1 LRVRAL
7 VIRRAAGTIA
17 SMPLSRPR
25 RHGAALLLAAALLAS
40 AAASADAA
48 PTIKK
53 SAQLKDGVITK
64 AKLSKSLQKEL
75 AKAGKP
81 GAAGATGPVGAAG
94 PAGPAGAA
102 GGVGPVGPTGPEG
115 VPGPATE
122 ATIAD
127 GSILTA
133 KLGNNVVTLAK
144 LALGSVGT
152 AQIIDGAVGSD
163 DLAGQAVTPAKLSA
177 DAVDHRYHVR
187 DSSLVITTVGADAA
201 SGQTVATAP
210 GLPAGKY
217 LITATASYS
226 VGLLGTGEAKGFCRL
241 NSGSGPWDEH
251 AFSSLGDGAHSTG
264 GTLSFSVAGT
274 AGGGETPNLRCAR
287 TTGSVIDVSQVKIH
301 AVRVTNTTTSSQ

>member
-7 VIRRAAGTIA
+7 AIRRAAGTIG
-17 SMPLSRPR
+17 SMTLTRPR
-25 RHGAALLLAAALLAS
+25 RSGAALLTAAALLA
-40 AAASADAA
+40 AAATSADAA
-48 PTIKK
+48 TTIKK
-53 SAQLKDGVITK
+53 SAQIKDGVITK

-81 GAAGATGPVGAAG
+81 GATGPGGAAG
-94 PAGPAGAA
+94 PAGGP
-102 GGVGPVGPTGPEG
+102 GPVGPQGPEG
-115 VPGPATE
+115 IPGPATE

-144 LALGSVGT
+144 LAMGSVGT
-152 AQIIDGAVGSD
+152 AQIIDGDVGSD
-163 DLAGQAVTPAKLSA
+163 DLASQAVTPAKLSA
-177 DAVDHRYHVR
+177 NAVDHRYHVR
-187 DSSLVITTVGADAA
+187 DSSLVITTVGSDAA

-217 LITATASYS
+217 LITATASYT
-226 VGLLGTGEAKGFCRL
+226 VGLLASGEAKGFCRL
-241 NSGSGPWDEH
+241 SSGSGPWDEH
-251 AFSSLGDGAHSTG
+251 AFSSLGDGAHGIG